1 MPHRICCLL
10 FPGFQLLDVA
20 GPIAAFE
27 IASKYVPRAYAL
39 RLRALSAGPVLSSAG
54 FALEAEALTGALRA
68 DTLLVAGGGGV
79 RAALRE
85 PKLCAFVR
93 HAARRVA
100 RVASVCSGALLL
112 AQAGLLDGRRATTHW
127 SCAAEL
133 QRRFPA
139 VRVDADRIWVRDG
152 CYWTSAGISAG
163 IDLALALIREDLG
176 AAVARDVARQLVVY
190 AERPGGQTQHS
201 ELLELSASGARFAEL
216 NLWAREHLMLPL
228 SVQQLAARAKMS
240 PRSFARAYAAEV
252 GVTPARAVERMRLE
266 AARTLLD
273 SGERSILDIAQRT
286 GFGNPERMRR
296 AFTRYFGRPP
306 AALRSVLLH

>member
-1 MPHRICCLL
+1 MPHRVCCLL

-27 IASKYVPRAYAL
+27 IASQYVPRAYSL

-79 RAALRE
+79 RAAMRE

-93 HAARRVA
+93 HAARRVS

-112 AQAGLLDGRRATTHW
+112 AQAGLLDGKRATHW

-228 SVQQLAARAKMS
+228 SVQQLAERAKMS

-266 AARTLLD
+266 AARALLD
-273 SGERSILDIAQRT
+273 SGQRSILDIAQRT

-296 AFTRYFGRPP
+296 SFTRYFGRPP
-306 AALRSVLLH
+306 AALRAVLLH